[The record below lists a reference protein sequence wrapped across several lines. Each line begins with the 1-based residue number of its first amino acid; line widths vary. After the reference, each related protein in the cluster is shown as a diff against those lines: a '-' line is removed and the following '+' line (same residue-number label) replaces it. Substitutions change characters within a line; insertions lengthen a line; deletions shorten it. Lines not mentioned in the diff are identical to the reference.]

1 MTGSIS
7 LESLARGLS
16 DAWSDATTVPAP
28 TSAMPTLSTED
39 AYTVQ
44 DMVIAERLAR
54 GRRRAGWKLGLTSS
68 DPPATPIVGTL
79 LDDMV
84 IQSGTELFVQ
94 SMVAPMVEAEIVVHI
109 GETIDRPVSTEE
121 LSKGPHRIGPG
132 IEVIDYRTVDSTGP
146 IDWIADNS
154 TVAYAVV
161 AEPVDVADT
170 DPVAIGA
177 SLYGDGRFLAE
188 GSGKKVMGN
197 PLAAVSWLSGHLAS
211 RGLGLEAGQVI
222 LTGSISGHHDVG
234 SGPIDFVADFGDLG
248 TATVA
253 FRP

>member
-1 MTGSIS
+1 MTSS
-7 LESLARGLS
+7 NLEALARGLS
-16 DAWSDATTVPAP
+16 DAWANATTVPAP
-28 TSAMPTLSTED
+28 TSTLPSLTTED
-39 AYTVQ
+39 AYAVQ
-44 DMVIAERLAR
+44 DMIIAERLAR
-54 GRRRAGWKLGLTSS
+54 GRRRSGWKLGLTSS

-84 IQSGTELFVQ
+84 VESGSELSVS
-94 SMVAPMVEAEIVVHI
+94 SMVGPMVEAEIVVHI

-161 AEPVDVADT
+161 AEPVDVSTT
-170 DPVAIGA
+170 DPAAISA
-177 SLYGDGRFLAE
+177 SLHGDGRFLAE
-188 GSGKKVMGN
+188 GSGRKVMGN
-197 PLAAVSWLSGHLAS
+197 PLAAVSWLSAHLAA
-211 RGLGLEAGQVI
+211 RGLALEKGQVI

-234 SGPIDFVADFGDLG
+234 PGGREFVADFGDLG
-248 TATVA
+248 RATVV
-253 FRP
+253 FGP

>member
-1 MTGSIS
+1 MI
-7 LESLARGLS
+7 
-16 DAWSDATTVPAP
+16 
-28 TSAMPTLSTED
+28 
-39 AYTVQ
+39 
-44 DMVIAERLAR
+44 IAERLAR
-54 GRRRAGWKLGLTSS
+54 GRRRSGWKLGLTSS

-84 IQSGTELFVQ
+84 VESGTELSVS
-94 SMVAPMVEAEIVVHI
+94 SMVGPMVEAEIVVHI

-161 AEPVDVADT
+161 AEPVDVSTT
-170 DPVAIGA
+170 DPAAISA
-177 SLYGDGRFLAE
+177 SLHGDGRFLAE
-188 GSGKKVMGN
+188 GSGRKVMGN
-197 PLAAVSWLSGHLAS
+197 PLAAVSWLSAHLAA
-211 RGLGLEAGQVI
+211 RGLALEKGQVI

-234 SGPIDFVADFGDLG
+234 PGGREFVADFGDLG
-248 TATVA
+248 RATVV
-253 FRP
+253 FGP